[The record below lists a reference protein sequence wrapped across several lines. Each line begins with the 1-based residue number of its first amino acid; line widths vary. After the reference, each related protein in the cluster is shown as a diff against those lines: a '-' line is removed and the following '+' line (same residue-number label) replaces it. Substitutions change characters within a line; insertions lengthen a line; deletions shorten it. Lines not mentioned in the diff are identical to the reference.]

1 MSMSSMGVGSVAHS
15 LNQNDLS
22 ANAMYALHLAPF
34 ARSTNTADFAS
45 TATGHEEGP
54 TAAAT
59 ELPQAAARGDSG
71 DGNTTRTAIGM
82 PVEFFAH
89 DFISAA
95 NSLSYDK
102 SKHAAT
108 AAREVPRTAVADAA
122 RRSPDVD
129 TAIGIGNVV
138 GAIGGAD
145 SGVPAPLE
153 LLLQRRAAPRL
164 INARLP
170 YFVHFHKAGGTTL
183 CHLARVL
190 NGLTSPQRNC
200 NLPGDGP
207 RTLYEPLRKE
217 YGEAN
222 AGLTCDER
230 DRYLRKHKYQFMA
243 IERWLDADALA
254 AVCTPLFFYVTVVRD
269 PVRRIESHCRYERI
283 DPAKA
288 LSWLAATTL
297 PTSADPS
304 KVQLGTAA
312 VDNFYTRSLLGRD
325 VFHAPAGALTHAH
338 LARAAAVLAR
348 FDVVLILEELD
359 AGWPQLER
367 LAGWPCV
374 PTPEDSHRSFG
385 KGDASIEFTPAQ
397 RATLSSAN
405 VHDVALYT
413 FARNLSRAITAALPP
428 PLSARKRATQPRAH
442 CNHARPKPQR
452 RRRRRHR

>member
-1 MSMSSMGVGSVAHS
+1 MCAALMIASLHLGSHHLHASTSMSMSSMGVGSVAHS

-45 TATGHEEGP
+45 TATEHEEGP

-59 ELPQAAARGDSG
+59 EIPQAAARGDSG
-71 DGNTTRTAIGM
+71 DGNTTRTAVGM
-82 PVEFFAH
+82 PVDFFAH

-138 GAIGGAD
+138 VGAIGGAE

-230 DRYLRKHKYQFMA
+230 ERYLRKHKYQFMA

-304 KVQLGTAA
+304 KVFANGVIAIAMAVTAVTA
-312 VDNFYTRSLLGRD
+312 
-325 VFHAPAGALTHAH
+325 
-338 LARAAAVLAR
+338 AAAVIA
-348 FDVVLILEELD
+348 V
-359 AGWPQLER
+359 
-367 LAGWPCV
+367 
-374 PTPEDSHRSFG
+374 
-385 KGDASIEFTPAQ
+385 
-397 RATLSSAN
+397 
-405 VHDVALYT
+405 
-413 FARNLSRAITAALPP
+413 
-428 PLSARKRATQPRAH
+428 LSAL
-442 CNHARPKPQR
+442 
-452 RRRRRHR
+452 